1 MLNSVSPVIINT
13 VWTLVGFNPTI
24 GGTRIVPGSHKSG
37 HGGLSKGFEVWNE
50 FQLSCKAGDVL
61 LFNGQCWHAGGANQT
76 EGNRY
81 AVFAHYRKSMLTFQL
96 DPHDEFPSEWYD
108 QLNPRQRELLRMQ
121 KGVGALHT
129 ADGHFEPPPER

>member
-1 MLNSVSPVIINT
+1 MTQSSFSLD
-13 VWTLVGFNPTI
+13 LANPDATTQLAKTI
-24 GGTRIVPGSHKSG
+24 APRLG
-37 HGGLSKGFEVWNE
+37 
-50 FQLSCKAGDVL
+50 AGDVL

-76 EGNRY
+76 EENRY
-81 AVFAHYRKSMLTFQL
+81 AVFAHYRKSMLIFQL

-121 KGVGALHT
+121 KGVGALHS